1 MTPTAEQA
9 ISLYRHVTHDDSEL
23 SAEEQAG
30 IVTDVRA
37 VVLAQYMDGAEA
49 VLKRKRWFESDVAC
63 SLCAAML
70 RAAWK
75 AMPSGHKGEVWNR

>member
-1 MTPTAEQA
+1 MTPTVDQA
-9 ISLYRHVTHDDSEL
+9 ISLYRHVTHDDAEL
-23 SAEEQAG
+23 TTEEQAG

-49 VLKRKRWFESDVAC
+49 VLKRKRWFDSDVAC

-75 AMPSGHKGEVWNR
+75 KLCPKA